1 MRLEQVSVRPI
12 LKQEE
17 SKYVQLM
24 EIHHYLGGIP
34 KIGETLW
41 YAAIYQRQWLALIS
55 FSAAAL
61 KCRARDQWIGWS
73 YRHQTGRLKL
83 IANNRSVLDTPRRV

>member
-1 MRLEQVSVRPI
+1 MQLNRISVSPL

-17 SKYVQLM
+17 SRYVQLLDR
-24 EIHHYLGGIP
+24 HHYLGAIP

-41 YAAIYQRQWLALIS
+41 YVAIYEAQWIALIS

-61 KCRARDQWIGWS
+61 MYC
-73 YRHQTGRLKL
+73 T
-83 IANNRSVLDTPRRV
+83 

>member
-1 MRLEQVSVRPI
+1 M
-12 LKQEE
+12 E
-17 SKYVQLM
+17 S
-24 EIHHYLGGIP
+24 HHYLSAIP

-41 YAAIYQRQWLALIS
+41 YVATNETQWVALIS

-61 KCRARDQWIGWS
+61 KCADRDRWIGWR

-83 IANNRSVLDTPRRV
+83 IANNSRFLS

>member
-1 MRLEQVSVRPI
+1 MLLNQVLVRPI

-17 SKYVQLM
+17 SIYTQLM
-24 EIHHYLGGIP
+24 DSHHYLGAIP

-41 YAAIYQRQWLALIS
+41 YVATYQTQWIALIS

-61 KCRARDQWIGWS
+61 NCIVTNG
-73 YRHQTGRLKL
+73 
-83 IANNRSVLDTPRRV
+83 